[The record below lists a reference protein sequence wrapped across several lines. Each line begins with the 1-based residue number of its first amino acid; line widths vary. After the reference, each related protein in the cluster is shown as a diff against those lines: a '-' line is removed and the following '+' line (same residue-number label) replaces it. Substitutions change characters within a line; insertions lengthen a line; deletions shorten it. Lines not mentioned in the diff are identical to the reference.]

1 MLRIS
6 AVKTVAAWRQCRE
19 ESYQKVRKVIKN
31 VFPHF
36 LLLSSTISS
45 FLDNVLHFFLLI
57 PPFFLCCQSCSN
69 ISPHN
74 IFFYNFPHF
83 SSQLSSFFPHNFPHF
98 ISQLSSFFHTTFV
111 IFPHNFSHFSSQ
123 LNTFFLIFPHNFPHL
138 TSQLS

>member
-1 MLRIS
+1 MQCDENS
-6 AVKTVAAWRQCRE
+6 GGMAAMPRGKLSKSE
-19 ESYQKVRKVIKN
+19 ESYRKCMFFPY

-74 IFFYNFPHF
+74 IFCITFLIFPHSFLHF
-83 SSQLSSFFPHNFPHF
+83 SSQLSSVFLTTFSFFCTTFLFFSHKC
-98 ISQLSSFFHTTFV
+98 SSFFPTA
-111 IFPHNFSHFSSQ
+111 
-123 LNTFFLIFPHNFPHL
+123 FLIFKHVENIKKVV
-138 TSQLS
+138 